1 MFKILTIVAFY
12 FCFWDA
18 NAQVRIGSND
28 EPNSNAILD
37 LNNNFNGGLGLDSTS
52 SPDVTQPKPEGMLY
66 YGASP
71 PPPLGNGNG
80 KGNLYLSQD
89 GNTAKWN
96 VLTPWIFKG
105 HLDKGVSFPDTS
117 GVGIRV
123 NKTLPLS
130 QGSFQSILQIGQG
143 GKEVNAS
150 DKSAALLIGDVSNTS
165 THKYMLFDNDEIMV
179 KNQDESAAT
188 LKLQEIDGGSVQV
201 GQDLTTQSNIN
212 VNGKVQENGGDVM
225 PKGTIIMYYEDITL
239 NFDGNGLGINEMVG
253 WGVCNGNTYN
263 YFGTTVSPDLSGRFI
278 VGAGTKAK
286 RTRDSD
292 GSTISTS
299 SSISYA
305 QGSMG
310 GHDQI
315 IQKQQELAIHNHA
328 VGSLALGESGAHNHS
343 YQWTGD
349 DNSLCL
355 GACFGDWALWIGGD
369 IGVNEGTTDYETG
382 QAPSSWTTHTHSIS
396 GSTADNLSSPSPMTN
411 KPPSKTVYYLI
422 KLY

>member
-1 MFKILTIVAFY
+1 MSSNMFKILTIVAFY

-37 LNNNFNGGLGLDSTS
+37 LNNDFNGGLGLDSTMAPS
-52 SPDVTQPKPEGMLY
+52 MTLEKPEGMLY
-66 YGASP
+66 YGGGS
-71 PPPLGNGNG
+71 
-80 KGNLYLSQD
+80 LYLSQD
-89 GNTAKWN
+89 GANPKWN
-96 VLTPWIFKG
+96 VFTPWIFKG
-105 HLDKGVSFPDTS
+105 HLDKGSSFPYTS

-130 QGSFQSILQIGQG
+130 QLSFQSILQIGQG

-165 THKYMLFDNDEIMV
+165 TYKYMLFDNDEIMV

-188 LKLQEIDGGSVQV
+188 LKLQEFAGGSVQV
-201 GQDLTTQSNIN
+201 GQGLTNQSDIN
-212 VNGKVQENGGDVM
+212 VNGKIQENGGDIM
-225 PKGTIIMYYEDITL
+225 PKGTVIMYYEDTTGM
-239 NFDGNGLGINEMVG
+239 NTFDATGLGKNEMTG
-253 WGVCNGNTYN
+253 WGICNGNTYN

-286 RTRDSD
+286 TTRGSD

-299 SSISYA
+299 SSISYT
-305 QGSMG
+305 QGSYG

-315 IQKQQELAIHNHA
+315 RQKQQELAIHNHS
-328 VGSLALGESGAHNHS
+328 VGSLVLDESGAHNHS
-343 YQWTGD
+343 YLYTGD
-349 DNSLCL
+349 DDDYCL
-355 GACFGDWALWIGGD
+355 GDCMGDWIFGVGGS
-369 IGVNEGTTDYETG
+369 IGVGEGSTNYDTG
-382 QAPSSWTTHTHSIS
+382 DAPSSWTTHTHSIT
-396 GSTADNLSSPSPMTN
+396 GSTADNISSPSSMTN
-411 KPPSKTVYYLI
+411 QAPSVTVFYLI

>member
-52 SPDVTQPKPEGMLY
+52 SPNITQAKPEGMLY
-66 YGASP
+66 YG
-71 PPPLGNGNG
+71 G
-80 KGNLYLSQD
+80 GNLYLSQE
-89 GNTAKWN
+89 GANPKWN
-96 VLTPWIFKG
+96 VLTPWIFRG
-105 HLDKGVSFPDTS
+105 HLDKGVSFPYTS

-130 QGSFQSILQIGQG
+130 QASFQSILQIGQG
-143 GKEVNAS
+143 GKEVNAG

-165 THKYMLFDNDEIMV
+165 TYKYMLFDNDEIMV

-188 LKLQEIDGGSVQV
+188 LKLQEIDGGTVQV
-201 GQDLTTQSNIN
+201 GQDLTTQSDIN

-225 PKGTIIMYYEDITL
+225 PKGTIIMYYEDTTGMET
-239 NFDGNGLGINEMVG
+239 FDGNGLGINEMVG

-292 GSTISTS
+292 GSTITTS

-328 VGSLALGESGAHNHS
+328 VGSLALGESGEHNHS
-343 YQWTGD
+343 YKWTGD
-349 DNSLCL
+349 DNSLCF

-396 GSTADNLSSPSPMTN
+396 GSTADNLSSPSSMTN
-411 KPPSKTVYYLI
+411 QAPSVTVFYLI

>member
-28 EPNSNAILD
+28 EPNSHAILD

-52 SPDVTQPKPEGMLY
+52 SPNVADAKPEGMLY

-71 PPPLGNGNG
+71 PPPLGNG

-89 GNTAKWN
+89 GDTAKWN
-96 VLTPWIFKG
+96 VFTPWIFKG
-105 HLDKGVSFPDTS
+105 HLDKGVSFPYTS

-123 NKTLPLS
+123 NKTLPLDA
-130 QGSFQSILQIGQG
+130 GSFESILQIGQG
-143 GKEVNAS
+143 GKEVNAG
-150 DKSAALLIGDVSNTS
+150 DKSAALLIGDVSNTP
-165 THKYMLFDNDEIMV
+165 TYKYMLFDNDEIMV

-188 LKLQEIDGGSVQV
+188 LKLQEIDGGTVQV
-201 GQDLTTQSNIN
+201 GQDLTTQSDIN

-239 NFDGNGLGINEMVG
+239 NFVNGLGIDEMVG

-315 IQKQQELAIHNHA
+315 IQKQQELAIHDHG
-328 VGSLALGESGAHNHS
+328 VGTLALDESGAHNHS

-349 DNSLCL
+349 DGDQYDINGTAVGDL
-355 GACFGDWALWIGGD
+355 GWFSS

-396 GSTADNLSSPSPMTN
+396 GSTADNLSSPSSMTN
-411 KPPSKTVYYLI
+411 KPPSVTVYYLI

>member
-12 FCFWDA
+12 FCFWDT

-52 SPDVTQPKPEGMLY
+52 SPNVADAKPAGMLY
-66 YGASP
+66 YGASV
-71 PPPLGNGNG
+71 NGPWNPE
-80 KGNLYLSQD
+80 GNLYLSQD

-105 HLDKGVSFPDTS
+105 HLDKGVSFPYTS

-123 NKTLPLS
+123 NKTFP
-130 QGSFQSILQIGQG
+130 FYSILQIGQG
-143 GKEVNAS
+143 GKEVNAG

-165 THKYMLFDNDEIMV
+165 TYKYMLFDNDEIMV

-188 LKLQEIDGGSVQV
+188 LKLQEIDSGTVQV
-201 GQDLTTQSNIN
+201 GQDLTTQSDIN

-305 QGSMG
+305 QGQYG
-310 GHDQI
+310 GYDEI
-315 IQKQQELAIHNHA
+315 RQKKEEIATHLHS
-328 VGSLALGESGAHNHS
+328 VGSLSTSSSGSHHHLYLYTEDTNG
-343 YQWTGD
+343 W
-349 DNSLCL
+349 CL
-355 GACFGDWALWIGGD
+355 GDCLGTSLSPWPGTK
-369 IGVNEGTTDYETG
+369 GVVEGTTDYSTG
-382 QAPSSWTTHTHSIS
+382 AAPSSWGTHTHSIT
-396 GSTADNLSSPSPMTN
+396 GSTAYNVASPSSMTN
-411 KPPSKTVYYLI
+411 KPRAVIVYYLI

>member
-1 MFKILTIVAFY
+1 MTLA
-12 FCFWDA
+12 
-18 NAQVRIGSND
+18 
-28 EPNSNAILD
+28 
-37 LNNNFNGGLGLDSTS
+37 
-52 SPDVTQPKPEGMLY
+52 KPAGMLY
-66 YGASP
+66 YGE
-71 PPPLGNGNG
+71 
-80 KGNLYLSQD
+80 GNLYLSQE
-89 GNTAKWN
+89 GANPKWN
-96 VLTPWIFKG
+96 VFTPWIFKG
-105 HLDKGVSFPDTS
+105 HLDKGVSFPYTS

-130 QGSFQSILQIGQG
+130 QVSFQSILQIGQG
-143 GKEVNAS
+143 GKEVNAG
-150 DKSAALLIGDVSNTS
+150 DKSAALLIGDVSNTP
-165 THKYMLFDNDEIMV
+165 TYKYMLFDNDEIMV

-188 LKLQEIDGGSVQV
+188 LKLQEIDGGTVQV
-201 GQDLTTQSNIN
+201 GQDLTTQSDIN

-225 PKGTIIMYYEDITL
+225 PKGTIIMYYQDTTGM
-239 NFDGNGLGINEMVG
+239 NTFDANGLGINEMVG
-253 WGVCNGNTYN
+253 WGICNGNTYN
-263 YFGTTVSPDLSGRFI
+263 YFGTTISPDLSGRFI

-315 IQKQQELAIHNHA
+315 IQKQQELAIHNHG
-328 VGSLALGESGAHNHS
+328 VGSLVLDESGAHNHS

-349 DNSLCL
+349 DGGQYDSNGTAVGDL
-355 GACFGDWALWIGGD
+355 GWFSS

-396 GSTADNLSSPSPMTN
+396 GSTADNLSSPSSMTN
-411 KPPSKTVYYLI
+411 KPPSVTVYYLI

>member
-12 FCFWDA
+12 FCFRDA

-52 SPDVTQPKPEGMLY
+52 SPNVTQPKPEGMLY
-66 YGASP
+66 YGA
-71 PPPLGNGNG
+71 LGNGD
-80 KGNLYLSQD
+80 GNLYLSQD
-89 GNTAKWN
+89 GDTAKWN
-96 VLTPWIFKG
+96 VFTPWIFKG
-105 HLDKGVSFPDTS
+105 HLDKGVSFPYTS

-123 NKTLPLS
+123 NKTLP
-130 QGSFQSILQIGQG
+130 FYSILQIGQG

-150 DKSAALLIGDVSNTS
+150 DKSAALLIGDVSNTP
-165 THKYMLFDNDEIMV
+165 TYKYMLFDNDEIMV

-188 LKLQEIDGGSVQV
+188 LKLQEVDGGSVQV
-201 GQDLTTQSNIN
+201 GQDLTNQSDIN

-225 PKGTIIMYYEDITL
+225 PKGTIIMYYEDTTGMET
-239 NFDGNGLGINEMVG
+239 FDATGLGKNEMVG
-253 WGVCNGNTYN
+253 WGICNGNTYN

-299 SSISYA
+299 SSIPYA
-305 QGSMG
+305 QESMG

-349 DNSLCL
+349 DGDQYDTNGQAVGDL
-355 GACFGDWALWIGGD
+355 GWFSD
-369 IGVNEGTTDYETG
+369 IGVNEGSTNYNTG
-382 QAPSSWTTHTHSIS
+382 DAPSSWTTHTHSIS
-396 GSTADNLSSPSPMTN
+396 GSTADNVSSPSSMTN
-411 KPPSKTVYYLI
+411 QPPSVTVYYLI